1 MIEARLKALEM
12 RSERLEAGFQ
22 RLEVR
27 ILLGWRKKL
36 SFVAM
41 KDDVARLEGR
51 SSQVPTTWQIVRIL
65 PPCYSAWHHWSMRQ
79 RNFIAQKPVFPTAQG
94 QPK

>member
-1 MIEARLKALEM
+1 MIEARLKALES

-22 RLEVR
+22 RLEVGFAR
-27 ILLGWRKKL
+27 MEEKL

-51 SSQVPTTWQIVRIL
+51 LSQVPTTWQIVGIL
-65 PPCYSAWHHWSMRQ
+65 AALLFGLASLVYATT
-79 RNFIAQKPVFPTAQG
+79 NFIAQKPVFPTAQG